1 MNHELKTVLQELGL
15 IEKIEELGLDSSRD
29 ILSKSVVDLQ
39 KLLQINE
46 SSAYTILRI
55 ASQQVFDWRQKVKPP
70 TFHDYLTTGDSTMDQ
85 ILGGGIC
92 PGMLTE
98 IVGESSSGKTQL
110 GLQLCLTVQKALE
123 EGGLEGAAVYIHT
136 EGLFPSSRLD
146 QLVTAYPTDQQQ
158 RLKAHIHTMRIKDSQ
173 EQYRALIYQ
182 LPAFVQRQQQLPIR
196 LVVID
201 SISSIYRSEPPRGSQ
216 SRYERMREICEI
228 GTRLKKLA
236 SEHHLAVVA
245 INQVADN
252 PTDNQAQLM
261 EPWMDFKLINSS
273 DHHMIGLYIQ
283 SLLKKPVLG
292 LSWSNSVNTR
302 IRLARSPMI
311 DGLAT
316 RRVLSSVT
324 PHDTVHPKKQVIRSW
339 KDLQQDTID
348 DIHKTVR
355 QLPLDNVLPLLK
367 ELLDAFDKDATARDT
382 TEWLKIVLLTHTA
395 YFMSLPDIV
404 QRLSNV
410 YKELEDRLTVYP
422 KLLAMHGRLD
432 LVQNQVDARH
442 LLNHLAK
449 KVKHELRHAVNHII
463 KPHENEEDDREEEY
477 LAQGHRYDSFAPI
490 RHEAMVK
497 YFVDGHDYCWAVSE
511 AIEGAKEVIFIEDWW
526 LSPELYLRRPP
537 KRYPEYRIDALLKR
551 KAEEGVMIYIV
562 VYKEVEL
569 ALTLD

>member
-55 ASQQVFDWRQKVKPP
+55 ASQQVFDWQQKVKPP

-316 RRVLSSVT
+316 RRVLFVEFSPMASR
-324 PHDTVHPKKQVIRSW
+324 IGC
-339 KDLQQDTID
+339 
-348 DIHKTVR
+348 
-355 QLPLDNVLPLLK
+355 
-367 ELLDAFDKDATARDT
+367 E
-382 TEWLKIVLLTHTA
+382 
-395 YFMSLPDIV
+395 FM
-404 QRLSNV
+404 
-410 YKELEDRLTVYP
+410 
-422 KLLAMHGRLD
+422 
-432 LVQNQVDARH
+432 
-442 LLNHLAK
+442 
-449 KVKHELRHAVNHII
+449 
-463 KPHENEEDDREEEY
+463 
-477 LAQGHRYDSFAPI
+477 
-490 RHEAMVK
+490 
-497 YFVDGHDYCWAVSE
+497 
-511 AIEGAKEVIFIEDWW
+511 
-526 LSPELYLRRPP
+526 
-537 KRYPEYRIDALLKR
+537 IDAHGIHASD
-551 KAEEGVMIYIV
+551 AE
-562 VYKEVEL
+562 
-569 ALTLD
+569 